1 MHDVTSKSKTVLAAA
16 LLPKAYKSPN
26 GKERDMKDLI
36 TILMIAVGMVGAF
49 MYLLIGT
56 FPPLSVSVC
65 IIALMCLNLVRGL
78 MRCR

>member
-1 MHDVTSKSKTVLAAA
+1 MQ
-16 LLPKAYKSPN
+16 LLCFHKPVRSPN
-26 GKERDMKDLI
+26 GKERDMKYLI
-36 TILMIAVGMVGAF
+36 TILMIAVGMVGTF